1 MVFRSLTA
9 GVFLATCA
17 LAQLTS
23 FPKPSYFRETFAK
36 TESRIELRPPA
47 RLQDFVVSDKLELSL
62 RSYLELV
69 MANNTDIQI
78 QKLAVETPKNA
89 ILRAFGRFDPTAAA
103 QFTTTRATQPA
114 SNVQD
119 VGGTATEL
127 KTLS

>member
-1 MVFRSLTA
+1 MLYRSLTA
-9 GVFLATCA
+9 GLILTASAF
-17 LAQLTS
+17 AQLTS
-23 FPKPSYFRETFAK
+23 FPKPNYFRETFNKTVPKVELQAPAK
-36 TESRIELRPPA
+36 LK
-47 RLQDFVVSDKLELSL
+47 DFVQGDKLELSL
-62 RSYLELV
+62 KNYLELV

-78 QKLAVETPKNA
+78 QKLSVEMPKNA